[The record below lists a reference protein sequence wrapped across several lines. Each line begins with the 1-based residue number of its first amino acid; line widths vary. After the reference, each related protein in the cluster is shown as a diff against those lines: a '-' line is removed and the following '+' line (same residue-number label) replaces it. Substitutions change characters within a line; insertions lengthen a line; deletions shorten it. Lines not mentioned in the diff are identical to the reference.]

1 MVKKQSSCELDLLST
16 HVQTYN
22 QASTTNFETYD
33 IKDNLWTE
41 LDELETG
48 VGLNEGEQEIRS
60 QSSGLLHK

>member
-1 MVKKQSSCELDLLST
+1 MIKKQSSCELDLLST
-16 HVQTYN
+16 HVQTYS

-60 QSSGLLHK
+60 QSSGLLHE